1 MCMPNNATLTT
12 VSICSKGELPL
23 GLNTARTY
31 SVLLPFLV
39 IAGMSVHTYV
49 RTYMHACILPM
60 SQDRVWCKVL
70 LCVSFCLRAASL
82 YMCMCISVLCTLWG
96 TYIGG
101 LRVATVWD
109 SSMCT
114 CWKWMLCGY
123 KCLSLQALV
132 SVSVTH
138 MCRVWSSS
146 SQAVCCG
153 KPCEWAW
160 QWVAHLVG
168 SGEAVWAGRSGG
180 GDCGWAEQQ
189 WH

>member
-1 MCMPNNATLTT
+1 MPNNATLTT
-12 VSICSKGELPL
+12 VSICSKDELPL
-23 GLNTARTY
+23 GLNTAPTS

-39 IAGMSVHTYV
+39 IACMSVHTYV
-49 RTYMHACILPM
+49 RTYMHAYFPWVMTVTGVQFRC
-60 SQDRVWCKVL
+60 VL
-70 LCVSFCLRAASL
+70 RGCCLRAARL
-82 YMCMCISVLCTLWG
+82 YKRVYISRLCTLWG

-101 LRVATVWD
+101 LRVTTVVRL
-109 SSMCT
+109 
-114 CWKWMLCGY
+114 KYVHML
-123 KCLSLQALV
+123 KMNALWLIRLSLQALV

-160 QWVAHLVG
+160 QWVALLVG

-180 GDCGWAEQQ
+180 GGCGWAEQL